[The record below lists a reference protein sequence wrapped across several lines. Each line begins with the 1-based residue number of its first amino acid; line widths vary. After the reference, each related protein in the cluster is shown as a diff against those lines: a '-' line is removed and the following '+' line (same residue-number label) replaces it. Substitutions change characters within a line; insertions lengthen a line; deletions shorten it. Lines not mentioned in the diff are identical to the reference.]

1 MVNNEPLLC
10 YITNGKKKSLQF
22 FVVAIIHIRRMDI
35 NEVKIP
41 MKTNDKSI
49 PVLDGHNLIQYKVT
63 IANTKQSVQVNY
75 CFLKQLT
82 VALYF

>member
-1 MVNNEPLLC
+1 MLHHKWK
-10 YITNGKKKSLQF
+10 KKKSLQF

-49 PVLDGHNLIQYKVT
+49 PVLDGHNLIQCTV
-63 IANTKQSVQVNY
+63 QSY
-75 CFLKQLT
+75 HCKH
-82 VALYF
+82 